1 VILNHLRTQIQLS
14 SNSLSIIQS
23 TMSLRYASITIL
35 LVTLGITDALD
46 NTITERVHPRDLH
59 KRAEVDCGT
68 WVMQCGGVR
77 GGGGRSIENACNKL
91 VYPSIIPTPSL
102 TLKAHATIKTRST
115 TAAANM
121 LPHSEKV
128 WTTIEIGNNQAAKSM
143 ATLSAHPCPS
153 VKSTV
158 HLKSVLSAR

>member
-1 VILNHLRTQIQLS
+1 VLLNDFKTQIPFS
-14 SNSLSIIQS
+14 SNLPSIIQS
-23 TMSLRYASITIL
+23 TMSPRYASITIL
-35 LVTLGITDALD
+35 LVALGITDALES
-46 NTITERVHPRDLH
+46 TIAERVHPRDLH

-121 LPHSEKV
+121 LPHSEKA
-128 WTTIEIGNNQAAKSM
+128 WTTIEIGNNQAVKSM
-143 ATLSAHPCPS
+143 ATPSAHPCPS

-158 HLKSVLSAR
+158 HLKSILSAR